1 MHKQSLVKHTVEC
14 QAKMMKM
21 EIQQQPASIYA
32 YMHHSTSSFLFPYIS
47 QCKSPLGYTM
57 WTEKKNTRMTY
68 NFLCYYYFSLL
79 YLSWWKYIKTKTKT
93 KTTMQGLHI
102 MCSGLVRFSDVGD
115 DYAYWRLELHL
126 CSVVMTTGA
135 AHANLFSSNIF
146 MWPMWRY
153 MEENDHR
160 LFIWMQPV
168 AWLEFLVVWLS
179 WRVFLT
185 LD

>member
-1 MHKQSLVKHTVEC
+1 
-14 QAKMMKM
+14 
-21 EIQQQPASIYA
+21 
-32 YMHHSTSSFLFPYIS
+32 
-47 QCKSPLGYTM
+47 M

-68 NFLCYYYFSLL
+68 NFLCYYFSLM

-93 KTTMQGLHI
+93 TNAGPTYYMLRTRKIFWCWVMT
-102 MCSGLVRFSDVGD
+102 
-115 DYAYWRLELHL
+115 AYWRLELHL

-146 MWPMWRY
+146 MWAMWRY

-168 AWLEFLVVWLS
+168 AWLEILVVWLS